1 MRSGSKRRWM
11 SRLGNGRCLAR
22 AAGYGRCCRFSL
34 STTTCRVYSGLRP
47 GGGSEVREK
56 RQQDAVGTKHPHEL
70 IGQRLRRFLIKVV
83 EHVPAQD
90 AVDTAR
96 LLREPLHQERRKLVE
111 KTVTDVTVD
120 VLRKIF
126 DDDLA
131 AQLLAK
137 ETDVGADDR
146 TKVEEDR
153 LRARA

>member
-1 MRSGSKRRWM
+1 M
-11 SRLGNGRCLAR
+11 
-22 AAGYGRCCRFSL
+22 
-34 STTTCRVYSGLRP
+34 YSGLRP
-47 GGGSEVREK
+47 GGGSDSAEK
-56 RQQDAVGTKHPHEL
+56 RQQYAVGTKHPHEL

-83 EHVPAQD
+83 EQVPAQD

-120 VLRKIF
+120 VLRQIF

>member
-1 MRSGSKRRWM
+1 MPRVFGLEAGRR
-11 SRLGNGRCLAR
+11 
-22 AAGYGRCCRFSL
+22 
-34 STTTCRVYSGLRP
+34 LR
-47 GGGSEVREK
+47 GAEK
-56 RQQDAVGTKHPHEL
+56 RQQYAVGTQHPHEL
-70 IGQRLRRFLIKVV
+70 IGQRRRGFLIKVV
-83 EHVPAQD
+83 EDVPAQD

-137 ETDVGADDR
+137 ETDIGADDR
-146 TKVEEDR
+146 PKVVEDR